1 MRYGIVIPHDVTIV
15 ISALIDA
22 GGACDETVLEKQVAS
37 RLVCSY
43 AACGRYLLD
52 KGLAINQL
60 NEAGDAYSIIAL
72 TNPHKYKSN
81 TVDKASALRVLH
93 EAVDQRN
100 FNSAYQAV
108 VAGKTARADPLQR
121 FVAKMSPIDQSD
133 FWKGF
138 MQLNEA
144 QQDAYRTRVARLAY
158 RSR

>member
-1 MRYGIVIPHDVTIV
+1 MIPHDVTIV

-43 AACGRYLLD
+43 AACGTYLLD
-52 KGLAINQL
+52 RGLARYQL
-60 NEAGDAYSIIAL
+60 NGAGETSSIIAL
-72 TNPHKYKSN
+72 THPNKFESKQ
-81 TVDKASALRVLH
+81 VDKAAALRVLH
-93 EAVDQRN
+93 KAVDQRN
-100 FNSAYQAV
+100 YNSAYQAV

-138 MQLNEA
+138 MELNEA
-144 QQDAYRTRVARLAY
+144 QQDAYRTRVARLAH